1 MFVFRSSRKS
11 AKLRSYVE
19 AVVYIISECIDLACN
34 YFPLHTHT
42 PRGGKLCM
50 QSKMTSAV
58 AASFSS
64 FGDIKPSQQFMGG
77 RSSGFGPSS
86 LSSSAGIAREK
97 EELLALLEDIPQMH
111 QSIHP
116 SYTLIPWAY
125 KLYLAVDRS
134 EPSEM
139 AKAYGVLSNSNDSA
153 ATGSKEEEQGCP
165 HLDDTALPPSLSL
178 AERRAI
184 YQMVH
189 SVLACE

>member
-19 AVVYIISECIDLACN
+19 AVVYIISHCIDFECN
-34 YFPLHTHT
+34 YFPLHTHIL
-42 PRGGKLCM
+42 RGELCM

-58 AASFSS
+58 AASFTS
-64 FGDIKPSQQFMGG
+64 FGDIKPSQQFMEG
-77 RSSGFGPSS
+77 SSPGFGPSS
-86 LSSSAGIAREK
+86 LSSSAGIAGEK
-97 EELLALLEDIPQMH
+97 QELLALLEDIPQMH

-125 KLYLAVDRS
+125 KLYLAVDHS
-134 EPSEM
+134 EPSET
-139 AKAYGVLSNSNDSA
+139 AKAYGVLSNNSDSA